1 MPGVPNSQQEE
12 LAAFGL
18 RLDIS
23 ATPGNRCFYSRKQK
37 TKRILTSEKGTKK
50 TPDVGGGVRL
60 LLVLGAP
67 CKDNATKRG
76 KCQGLCLE
84 QGKNKNDLQRAI
96 LCTHCICFYGPIVY
110 DFFEKGERK
119 CVTY

>member
-50 TPDVGGGVRL
+50 RL
-60 LLVLGAP
+60 MSVAESA
-67 CKDNATKRG
+67 C
-76 KCQGLCLE
+76 CWC
-84 QGKNKNDLQRAI
+84 
-96 LCTHCICFYGPIVY
+96 
-110 DFFEKGERK
+110 
-119 CVTY
+119 

>member
-67 CKDNATKRG
+67 CKDTATKRG
-76 KCQGLCLE
+76 KCQGR
-84 QGKNKNDLQRAI
+84 D
-96 LCTHCICFYGPIVY
+96 
-110 DFFEKGERK
+110 DEKGLPLRRDTK
-119 CVTY
+119 KSTRHTG